1 MTPYP
6 EATEKF
12 MRKFYQTLS
21 EKDRRR
27 YAAVEAQ
34 KLGHGGVTY
43 MSKVLGCAQST
54 ISIGIRELS
63 ELPDNSGYEARIR
76 RAGGGRKR
84 YEENH
89 PGIDEAFLDVV
100 KDHTAGDPMQ
110 EDVLWTNLSRRE
122 IVVRLDEQHDIQ
134 VSETVVEQ
142 LLKKHKFTRRKA
154 QKKRL

>member
-6 EATEKF
+6 EATERF

-34 KLGHGGVTY
+34 KLGHGGITY
-43 MSKVLGCAQST
+43 MAKVLGCAQST
-54 ISIGIRELS
+54 ISIGIQELS

-76 RAGGGRKR
+76 RPGGGRKG
-84 YEENH
+84 YEESH

-100 KDHTAGDPMQ
+100 KNNTAGDPMQ

-122 IVVRLDEQHDIQ
+122 IALRLDEQHDIQ
-134 VSETVVEQ
+134 VSDTVVEQ
-142 LLKKHKFTRRKA
+142 LLKKHNFTRRKA

>member
-1 MTPYP
+1 
-6 EATEKF
+6 
-12 MRKFYQTLS
+12 
-21 EKDRRR
+21 
-27 YAAVEAQ
+27 
-34 KLGHGGVTY
+34 